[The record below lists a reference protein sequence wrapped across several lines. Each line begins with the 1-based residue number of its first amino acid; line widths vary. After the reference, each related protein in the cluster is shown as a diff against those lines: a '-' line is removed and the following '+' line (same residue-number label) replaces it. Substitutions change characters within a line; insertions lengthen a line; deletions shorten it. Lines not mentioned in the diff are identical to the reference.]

1 MDAREIQARK
11 MRPADETSLAAPL
24 GGVLL
29 TLVAAFFLL
38 TASARAELRVQD
50 VARLQGQ
57 RTNKLFGFGL
67 VVGLDATGDGP
78 KSPSTMRA
86 LMQLHK
92 AYHQPVL
99 KIEELKDN
107 NNVAIVA
114 VEATIGEFGGR
125 EGQTIDVT
133 VSALG
138 TAKSIVGGQLLT
150 TPLQASLLSSPEVV
164 ALAGGRIEAPDPK
177 NPKRGMIR
185 NGATLEDDFFY
196 NFIEDGAVTLV
207 LDDAK
212 AGYGWAQAIAR
223 GINQQLSSPA
233 VALTAERNPAAR
245 TITLQDFAVAIS
257 PREVRVEIPVEEQER
272 PAGFISRVLDAKIFE
287 APRQGARVVINR
299 TKKTISMSGTVTV
312 SPTILQINGLGAI
325 SVGGGG
331 AAAGAKV
338 GPSFVGLDTEK
349 AGKTEFQEL
358 LNTLNTLQL
367 SPEQM
372 IEAVEQLH
380 RTGTLHAQLVYAE

>member
-1 MDAREIQARK
+1 MDAWKRCAWRGGTSAAHRPRAR
-11 MRPADETSLAAPL
+11 RRWAAPLVVGLWLLPLAAP
-24 GGVLL
+24 GEV
-29 TLVAAFFLL
+29 
-38 TASARAELRVQD
+38 RVQD

-67 VVGLDATGDGP
+67 VVGLDGTGDGA

-92 AYHQPVL
+92 NYHQPVL

-114 VEATIGEFGGR
+114 VEAVIGEFGAR

-133 VSALG
+133 VSAIG
-138 TAKSIVGGQLLT
+138 TAKSLAGGQLLT
-150 TPLQASLLSSPEVV
+150 TPLQAALLSAPDVF
-164 ALAGGRIEAPDPK
+164 ALAGGRIELADPK
-177 NPKRGMIR
+177 NLKRGTIR
-185 NGATLEDDFFY
+185 SGATLEDDFFY
-196 NFIEDGAVTLV
+196 NFIEEGGITLV

-212 AGYGWAQAIAR
+212 AGFGWAQAIAR

-233 VALTAERNPAAR
+233 VAAMQERGQSAR

-257 PREVRVEIPVEEQER
+257 PREVRVEIPAEELDR
-272 PAGFISRVLDAKIFE
+272 PASFVSRVLDAKIFE

-299 TKKTISMSGTVTV
+299 TKKSISMSGTVTV
-312 SPTILQINGLGAI
+312 APTILQINGLGAI
-325 SVGGGG
+325 SVGGATRPGAGG
-331 AAAGAKV
+331 
-338 GPSFVGLDTEK
+338 PPFVGLDPEK